1 MSDQPSSR
9 SPASPAS
16 PTPRGK
22 PTTDPQV
29 DEAGGPV
36 SAAPLSRAPLS
47 ASPGAAASAPVLV
60 IDDSEIAREEV
71 SRVLRSA
78 GFQVVALP
86 SPIGATQAIVRHQAR
101 IVVVDIFMPTIR
113 GDRLLTLFRKNQR
126 LGHLNVILMSGH
138 SEQELEKLQL
148 EVQADA
154 VISKRHLDRLPAL
167 IKRLAGKDR

>member
-9 SPASPAS
+9 SPAPPA
-16 PTPRGK
+16 PRVK
-22 PTTDPQV
+22 PPNDAQV

-36 SAAPLSRAPLS
+36 SAASRSPLS

-101 IVVVDIFMPTIR
+101 VVVVDIFMPTIR

-126 LGHLNVILMSGH
+126 LGHLSVILMSGH
-138 SEQELEKLQL
+138 SEQELEQLQL

-154 VISKRHLDRLPAL
+154 VLSKRHLDRLPDL